1 MRRRSVLIVV
11 VFSVLAFLTVGLAVL
26 QFVVKPQ
33 MIKGFITK
41 APPPVA
47 TVAVAEPRREEW
59 TPRIPAIGTIR
70 AVQGIDVAPQIGG
83 VIRAFHFDSGQD
95 VEKGRLLIQ
104 LDDAVEQ
111 ADLKANLATL
121 RNAELALERQSQLIT
136 GGSTTRSTLD
146 ATQAQRDAA
155 AAAVERSRALIAQKA
170 ISAPFSGRIGLRRGD
185 IGQYVSPGTAIT
197 TLQQLD
203 PVFVDFPVPEQNIAD
218 LKIGLNVEVTIDA
231 LGDRVFNG
239 VIVSLDARVSPETRN
254 LLVRAQIDN
263 EDKSLRP
270 GMFANVAVMASKSAE
285 VFTLPRTAV
294 TFSLYGDSVYVVKP
308 QEAQPGSAQA
318 STNDR
323 VMVVER
329 KPVRVGETRGSR
341 MAILSGINAEDQV
354 VTEGQLKLMNGARV
368 RVDNTL
374 ALPTPPNPLPRQ

>member
-1 MRRRSVLIVV
+1 MRRRSVLLVIV
-11 VFSVLAFLTVGLAVL
+11 FGALAFLTVGLGFL

-47 TVAVAEPRREEW
+47 TVAVSEPREENW
-59 TPRIPAIGTIR
+59 VPRIPAIGTVR

-83 VIRAFHFDSGQD
+83 VIRAFHFDSGED

-121 RNAELALERQSQLIT
+121 QNAELALERQRQLIT

-170 ISAPFSGRIGLRRGD
+170 LTAPFAGRIGLRRGD
-185 IGQYVSPGTAIT
+185 IGQYVSPGTSIT
-197 TLQQLD
+197 VLQQLD

-231 LGDRVFNG
+231 LGDRVFKG

-263 EDKSLRP
+263 EDKTLRP
-270 GMFANVAVMASKSAE
+270 GMFATVSVMAGKSAQ
-285 VFTLPRTAV
+285 VLTLPRTAV

-308 QEAQPGSAQA
+308 QEQAAGSAQA
-318 STNDR
+318 ASGDR
-323 VMVVER
+323 VMVTER
-329 KPVRVGETRGSR
+329 KPVRVGETRGGR
-341 MAILSGINAEDQV
+341 IAIVSGLDAKDQV

>member
-1 MRRRSVLIVV
+1 MRRPILLAIV
-11 VFSVLAFLTVGLAVL
+11 FGVLAFLTIGLGVF

-33 MIKGFITK
+33 MIKGFISK

-47 TVAVAEPRREEW
+47 TVAVTKPVEENW
-59 TPRIPAIGTIR
+59 VPRIPAIGTIR

-95 VEKGRLLIQ
+95 VEKGALLIQ
-104 LDDAVEQ
+104 IDDAVEQ

-121 RNAELALERQSQLIT
+121 QNAELALERQRQLIT

-146 ATQAQRDAA
+146 ATQSQRDAA

-170 ISAPFSGRIGLRRGD
+170 LSAPFGGRIGLRRGD
-185 IGQYVSPGTAIT
+185 LGQYVSAGTSIT

-203 PVFVDFPVPEQNIAD
+203 PVFVDFPVPEQNIAA
-218 LKIGLNVEVTIDA
+218 LVIGQDVEVVIDA
-231 LGDRVFNG
+231 LEDRSFKG
-239 VIVSLDARVSPETRN
+239 VIVSLDAKVSPETRN

-263 EDKSLRP
+263 RDRTLRP
-270 GMFANVAVMASKSAE
+270 GMFANVSVMAGKAGK

-294 TFSLYGDSVYVVKP
+294 TLSLYGDSVYVVKP
-308 QEAQPGSAQA
+308 AEPQPGAAQA
-318 STNDR
+318 EGAER
-323 VMVVER
+323 VLVVER
-329 KPVRVGETRGSR
+329 RPVKLGETRGER
-341 MAILSGINAEDQV
+341 VAIVQGVEPGDEV
-354 VTEGQLKLMNGARV
+354 VSEGQLKLLNGARV

-374 ALPTPPNPLPRQ
+374 ALPPASTPLPRQ